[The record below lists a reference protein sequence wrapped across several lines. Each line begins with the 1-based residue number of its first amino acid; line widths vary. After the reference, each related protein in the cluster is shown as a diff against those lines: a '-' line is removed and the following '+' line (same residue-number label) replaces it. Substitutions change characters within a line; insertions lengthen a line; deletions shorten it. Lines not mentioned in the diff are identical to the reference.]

1 MTFLQRINYYDSMGG
16 SGKGVT
22 ESLLMWLEDEDED
35 KNGDN
40 ATFEPDDWT
49 RVGTNRAATPQ
60 QVGVCL
66 LPGLGWR
73 PMSACCCCCS
83 SANR

>member
-1 MTFLQRINYYDSMGG
+1 MGG

-22 ESLLMWLEDEDED
+22 ESLLLWLEDEDED

-49 RVGTNRAATPQ
+49 RVGTNKATTPQ
-60 QVGVCL
+60 QVRLSVVSFSRLSAVCL
-66 LPGLGWR
+66 
-73 PMSACCCCCS
+73 SAADAVARCLLSVPAAAVRCC
-83 SANR
+83 